1 MDVWGYSP
9 DTPLVAPPLPAAEAQ
24 VVWCINLAWLLFPEM
39 NDTEWVDGNTMP
51 QLMTHGA
58 GDYILFASHAF
69 LMLSCF
75 TVLESAECS

>member
-1 MDVWGYSP
+1 
-9 DTPLVAPPLPAAEAQ
+9 
-24 VVWCINLAWLLFPEM
+24 M